1 MTRKEFLDT
10 MVVRGRIKQ
19 EDADLIESKKKQ
31 VDDALVAYKAGK
43 STMAKTQLTALLD
56 AISDANEGLKVKEVK
71 KIKAK

>member
-1 MTRKEFLDT
+1 MTRKEFLDA

-19 EDADLIESKKKQ
+19 EDANLIESKKKQ
-31 VDDALVAYKAGK
+31 LDDALVAYKAGK

-56 AISDANEGLKVKEVK
+56 TISDANEGLKVKEVK